1 MVVLAS
7 RERGMGHTASASRAN
22 NPVGDHRRVSPG
34 GAEISENQNSAPAPR
49 PPDSARGGDPALI
62 GALLACVTALG
73 GRGDTQDAHG
83 SSFKNF

>member
-1 MVVLAS
+1 MVVFAS
-7 RERGMGHTASASRAN
+7 RERGMGHTASARRAN

-34 GAEISENQNSAPAPR
+34 ARRSRKIRIPPLAPR

-83 SSFKNF
+83 SSLENF